1 MIQKIT
7 NEIKSKLKENVR
19 TLTQDQKER
28 MLKIFNSSNPNFN
41 TYALKISEIEKIVR
55 DVFKENNASFDD
67 SIEIFKILLKSNIN
81 DEKFAGFFFINK
93 FKKHFDEQTINLF
106 HDALFESCDTW
117 ALCDSSVI
125 RVIGPFL
132 SKYDKLAKKTIEKW
146 SHSENLWIRRASMV
160 SLLKIISLKKDFDES
175 YVFNLVEKM
184 LLNNEDYIQKGIG
197 WLLKTCSK
205 YKPGI
210 IFNYLE
216 ENKKTLPRLIL
227 RYASEKLPKEK
238 RTQILKNNL

>member
-1 MIQKIT
+1 MIQKIA
-7 NEIKSKLKENVR
+7 NEIKSKLKENAR
-19 TLTQDQKER
+19 ILTQDQKER
-28 MLKIFNSSNPNFN
+28 MLKILNSSNPNFN

-55 DVFKENNASFDD
+55 EVFKENNSSFDD

-81 DEKFAGFFFINK
+81 DEKFAGFFFINR
-93 FKKHFDEQTINLF
+93 FKKHFDEHTINFF

-125 RVIGPFL
+125 RIIGPFL
-132 SKYDKLAKKTIEKW
+132 AKDDELAKKIIEIW
-146 SHSENLWIRRASMV
+146 SQSENLWIRRASMV
-160 SLLKIISLKKDFDES
+160 ILLKTISLKKDFDAS

-184 LLNNEDYIQKGIG
+184 LSYPEDYIQKGIG

-205 YKPGI
+205 YKPDI

-216 ENKKTLPRLIL
+216 ENKKNLPRLIL

-238 RTQILKNNL
+238 RELILKKI

>member
-1 MIQKIT
+1 MIQKVV
-7 NEIKSKLKENVR
+7 NEIKTQLKANAQ

-28 MLKIFNSSNPNFN
+28 MLKILNSSNPNFK

-55 DVFKENNASFDD
+55 DVFKENNVTFND

-81 DEKFAGFFFINK
+81 DEKFAGFFFINR
-93 FKKHFDEQTINLF
+93 FKKQFDEHTINLF

-125 RVIGPFL
+125 RIIGPFL
-132 SKYDKLAKKTIEKW
+132 VKNDKLAKRTIELW
-146 SHSENLWIRRASMV
+146 SYSENLWIRRASMV
-160 SLLKIISLKKDFDES
+160 ILLKIISLKKDFDAS
-175 YVFNLVEKM
+175 YVFNLVGKI
-184 LLNNEDYIQKGIG
+184 LSYHEDYIQKGIG

-205 YKPGI
+205 YKPNI

-238 RTQILKNNL
+238 RVQILKK

>member
-1 MIQKIT
+1 MIQKVV
-7 NEIKSKLKENVR
+7 NEIKTQLKANAQ

-28 MLKIFNSSNPNFN
+28 MLKILNSSNPNFK
-41 TYALKISEIEKIVR
+41 TYALKLSEIEKIVR
-55 DVFKENNASFDD
+55 DIFKENNATYND
-67 SIEIFKILLKSNIN
+67 SIEIFKILLKSNID
-81 DEKFAGFFFINK
+81 DEKFAGFFLINR
-93 FKKHFDEQTINLF
+93 FKKHFDENTINLF

-125 RVIGPFL
+125 RIIGPFL
-132 SKYDKLAKKTIEKW
+132 SKNDNLAKNTIEKW
-146 SHSENLWIRRASMV
+146 SHSENLWIQRASMV
-160 SLLKIISLKKDFDES
+160 ILLKIIALKKDFDAS

-184 LLNNEDYIQKGIG
+184 LSYPEDYIQKGIG

-205 YKPGI
+205 YKPNI

-216 ENKKTLPRLIL
+216 ENKKNLTRLIL

-238 RTQILKNNL
+238 RVQILKK

>member
-1 MIQKIT
+1 MIQKVV
-7 NEIKSKLKENVR
+7 NEIKTQLKANAQ

-28 MLKIFNSSNPNFN
+28 MLKILNSSNPNFK
-41 TYALKISEIEKIVR
+41 TYALKLSEIEKIVR
-55 DVFKENNASFDD
+55 DIFKENNATYND

-81 DEKFAGFFFINK
+81 DEKFAGFFLINH
-93 FKKHFDEQTINLF
+93 FKKYFDEKTINLF

-132 SKYDKLAKKTIEKW
+132 SKNNKLAKRTIELW
-146 SHSENLWIRRASMV
+146 SHSENLWIRRASIV
-160 SLLKIISLKKDFDES
+160 ILLKIISLKKDFDAS
-175 YVFNLVEKM
+175 YVFNLVGKI
-184 LLNNEDYIQKGIG
+184 LSYHEDYIQKGIG

-205 YKPGI
+205 YKPNI

-216 ENKKTLPRLIL
+216 ENKKNLPRLIL
-227 RYASEKLPKEK
+227 RYATEKMPKEK
-238 RTQILKNNL
+238 REQILKK